1 MILKTLGLPVSAG
14 DVDPFTDVSP
24 GQDQSD
30 LFYPDK
36 YVAVVWE
43 NHITTGIT
51 PTTFGPSANVT
62 RAQFITMV
70 TRAANL
76 SDPPADYTPPFA
88 NFSSDH
94 YPWARKAAYAG
105 LLSGLEGMGPNFDFW
120 AQATRG
126 EAVQILDNL
135 LALKPA
141 S

>member
-1 MILKTLGLPVSAG
+1 MIVKTLGLPVSAG
-14 DVDPFTDVSP
+14 DVDPFPDVSP

-62 RAQFITMV
+62 RAQFVTMV

-76 SDPPADYTPPFA
+76 SDPPADYTPPSPTSLLITIPGQEKRLMPGFLA
-88 NFSSDH
+88 ASKV
-94 YPWARKAAYAG
+94 WARIST
-105 LLSGLEGMGPNFDFW
+105 SGP
-120 AQATRG
+120 
-126 EAVQILDNL
+126 
-135 LALKPA
+135 KPLGA
-141 S
+141 RRCRYSTICWP